1 MVIHVR
7 QLLDRFAVWLRRRPA
22 AKPTP
27 VYLDHRGVEPYYQK
41 LTCEHQARSSTGP
54 MGRHSRPRR

>member
-1 MVIHVR
+1 MLIHLR
-7 QLLDRFAVWLRRRPA
+7 QTIDRFIAWLRGRSA

-27 VYLDHRGVEPYYQK
+27 VYLNHRGEKPYYQK

-54 MGRHSRPRR
+54 MARHSRSRR